1 MERFYVNRETGE
13 VSESHSIAMGW
24 YRAGHQ
30 VEVWENG
37 KMVLA
42 LMM

>member
-13 VSESHSIAMGW
+13 VSESHSIAIGW
-24 YRAGHQ
+24 YCAGHQ

-37 KMVLA
+37 KVVLA